1 MDWVY
6 SHFVDTLVD
15 ALFSVRT
22 LVNIVENNCRL
33 LLQLVAILPIK
44 HRLLLFQMD
53 VLESQCWIP
62 SMMSLRFGHDK
73 KPLSFLKYIPF
84 PPYFSAFHT
93 PLRTRGGSRFLLC
106 CANDQTKRFKRE
118 KEQDPLPPRIR
129 PDGRSYIHPFKE
141 HNYVGQ
147 IVAEM
152 LSVVCHKPFVEHVQE
167 VTTLRS
173 LLSTLP
179 AACAS
184 AYILVL
190 IRFVYTL
197 VSITAAS
204 LSGTNVCV
212 DLPYPRVS
220 FTITS
225 VPLHLPTFLP
235 KRNIS
240 SGLAY
245 EFTCFGKDKGL

>member
-33 LLQLVAILPIK
+33 LLQLVVILRIK
-44 HRLLLFQMD
+44 HRLPLFQMD

-62 SMMSLRFGHDK
+62 SMMLLLFGHDK

-84 PPYFSAFHT
+84 PPYFSTFRT

-106 CANDQTKRFKRE
+106 YANDQTKRFKPE

-129 PDGRSYIHPFKE
+129 PDGSTYIHPFKE

-152 LSVVCHKPFVEHVQE
+152 FSVVCHRPFLEHVQE
-167 VTTLRS
+167 VTTL
-173 LLSTLP
+173 LP
-179 AACAS
+179 C
-184 AYILVL
+184 I
-190 IRFVYTL
+190 
-197 VSITAAS
+197 SIHH
-204 LSGTNVCV
+204 
-212 DLPYPRVS
+212 
-220 FTITS
+220 S
-225 VPLHLPTFLP
+225 VHRCRICIYHRGLTFM
-235 KRNIS
+235 
-240 SGLAY
+240 
-245 EFTCFGKDKGL
+245 